1 MNCSRPSELSANLF
15 DPSQV
20 KRESRESRT
29 RLRPARKRRRNRP
42 FMGPLGGARKG
53 AEPSVFIL
61 SIIPFRRKPT
71 LDLEQLYRQHA
82 GMVARRVRRF
92 VGHSDVEEVV
102 HEVFLKAYER
112 QDSFRGDASPVT
124 WLYHIA
130 TNHCLN
136 RIRDRRRRAE
146 SLSKNK
152 DLPWLQP
159 RMPFKRNTFC
169 YSSSSGARSL
179 KSSPP
184 LRCTILSMGRVIQRL
199 ERSSACRGVRSGI
212 GWMTSSWR

>member
-1 MNCSRPSELSANLF
+1 
-15 DPSQV
+15 
-20 KRESRESRT
+20 
-29 RLRPARKRRRNRP
+29 
-42 FMGPLGGARKG
+42 MGPLGGARKG

-159 RMPFKRNTFC
+159 
-169 YSSSSGARSL
+169 SDAAQAEHILLLEQLWGALTEEQSVIAMYYFIDG
-179 KSSPP
+179 KS
-184 LRCTILSMGRVIQRL
+184 IQRL

>member
-1 MNCSRPSELSANLF
+1 M
-15 DPSQV
+15 
-20 KRESRESRT
+20 
-29 RLRPARKRRRNRP
+29 
-42 FMGPLGGARKG
+42 
-53 AEPSVFIL
+53 FIL

-146 SLSKNK
+146 SLSQNK
-152 DLPWLQP
+152 DLPGFNP
-159 RMPFKRNTFC
+159 VMPFKRNTFC
-169 YSSSSGARSL
+169 YSSSSGRAH
-179 KSSPP
+179 
-184 LRCTILSMGRVIQRL
+184 
-199 ERSSACRGVRSGI
+199 
-212 GWMTSSWR
+212 